1 MDCCIIQFSCTSFA
15 LQARLSQLTFAK
27 RFCQIAGSRKR
38 KYLMAGGMRIL
49 FSSTNHALYKNSFCL
64 FYSKIFLF
72 QRMSVTVRITEV
84 EQSLGLVV
92 VSPHDLARVSLQK
105 KMQDVMSNNQRQVLM
120 TACTQECQWE
130 P

>member
-1 MDCCIIQFSCTSFA
+1 
-15 LQARLSQLTFAK
+15 
-27 RFCQIAGSRKR
+27 
-38 KYLMAGGMRIL
+38 MAGGMRIL

-72 QRMSVTVRITEV
+72 QRMSVTVHITEV
-84 EQSLGLVV
+84 DQSLGLVV

-105 KMQDVMSNNQRQVLM
+105 KMQVVMSNKRQVLM

-130 P
+130 L